1 MILLKNNINLVNKMY
16 IKKCLDYINNLNNNI
31 TIENIILLKNKLNIY
46 RYLVLY
52 KVLQIKIINNDII
65 NNFFIQILNIEYHYF
80 INLLNYPKINYKTL
94 EVILLFFDDYNIK
107 YYIEN
112 ILLSPK
118 QYIFCNFL
126 LKYLDNFNIIYTLKI
141 NRYNELKL
149 DTQDNIININNQY
162 NNLLLNYIW
171 ICDTI
176 SKLDNARSLLY
187 NNNNQIF
194 IEIIK
199 RKLISKVFIINYFN
213 HIYQNGDFDNNNI
226 LYYLI
231 NYYNDPLFI
240 INQIN
245 NKLNKLKL
253 NI

>member
-149 DTQDNIININNQY
+149 DTQDNIININNQ
-162 NNLLLNYIW
+162 
-171 ICDTI
+171 
-176 SKLDNARSLLY
+176 
-187 NNNNQIF
+187 IF